1 METFKSCAK
10 SFRNVRPM
18 AWLTLNWQTTT
29 TLVLQL
35 WCKEGQLIRLGL
47 NVILPSVLSPQLLE
61 ISIIVEA

>member
-1 METFKSCAK
+1 
-10 SFRNVRPM
+10 M

-47 NVILPSVLSPQLLE
+47 NVILLSVLSPQLLE